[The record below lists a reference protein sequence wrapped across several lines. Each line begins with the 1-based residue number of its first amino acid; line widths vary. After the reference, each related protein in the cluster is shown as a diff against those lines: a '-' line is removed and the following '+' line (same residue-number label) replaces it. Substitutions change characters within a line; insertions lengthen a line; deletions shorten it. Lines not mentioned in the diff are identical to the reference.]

1 MIFTS
6 IFGIL
11 TLVMLARA
19 LGFAKAPVL
28 AEAEAKSLA
37 TAALPGFRATEEA
50 IAGGGRAALVAAA
63 DGRVA
68 LVRPHGD
75 RWVVRLVGPAD
86 LDRAEVAGTMLQ
98 LRPREAMFGATT
110 LDLGDRALL
119 WAGRLAT

>member
-1 MIFTS
+1 MIWTS

-28 AEAEAKSLA
+28 DEAGARQA
-37 TAALPGFRATEEA
+37 ADHALPGFRAA
-50 IAGGGRAALVAAA
+50 DVGLAHDARAALVAAA

-75 RWVVRLVGPAD
+75 RWVVRIVE
-86 LDRAEVAGTMLQ
+86 RATRDGARLT
-98 LRPREAMFGATT
+98 LRPDRFTATT
-110 LDLGDRALL
+110 LDLGSAAQA
-119 WAGRLAT
+119 WAERLA